1 MVRESVVQ
9 RNMIYDTLRK
19 QEPEKESSSLSL
31 LFTIPLAM
39 AILLVSVVY
48 VWGLTK
54 ITEIVFYLTSTTNS
68 ICKSD
73 GSIVTQLNNV
83 EIFVVKVFTIISI
96 TGNIIQFLSRFD
108 R

>member
-1 MVRESVVQ
+1 MVRESVLQ
-9 RNMIYDTLRK
+9 RNMTYDALRK
-19 QEPEKESSSLSL
+19 EKQEKESSSLSL
-31 LFTIPLAM
+31 FLTVPLAM
-39 AILLVSVVY
+39 AILFVSVVY

-54 ITEIVFYLTSTTNS
+54 ITEIVFYLSPTTNS

-83 EIFVVKVFTIISI
+83 EIFVVKVFTIMSI